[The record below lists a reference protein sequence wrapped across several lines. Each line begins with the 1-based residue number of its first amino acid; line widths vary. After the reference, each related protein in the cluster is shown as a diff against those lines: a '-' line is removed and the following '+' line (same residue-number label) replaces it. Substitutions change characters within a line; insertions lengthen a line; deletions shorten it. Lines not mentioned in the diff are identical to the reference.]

1 MDTTFAC
8 QSNSGTWAPRKSG
21 CWPRTCSVSLRL
33 RRANRLMQHLA
44 NTRGNAADDS
54 TAPLPW
60 SRRSRDLAMV
70 LWSSFIAAALA
81 TVTCFASLD
90 PLEVVGQ
97 VGTADPVT

>member
-1 MDTTFAC
+1 
-8 QSNSGTWAPRKSG
+8 
-21 CWPRTCSVSLRL
+21 
-33 RRANRLMQHLA
+33 MQDLA

-97 VGTADPVT
+97 VGTADPVTSKAARMTGYALGFFFFWIIAGISSWITLYLVRTDSDSS